1 VHTINLAQAKAQL
14 SHLIELVE
22 AGEEVTIT
30 RRGRAVARL
39 VGERAVRQSLPSL
52 TQLRAMQPMQPESA
66 GGFVRELRESDR
78 Y

>member
-1 VHTINLAQAKAQL
+1 MHTINLAQAKAQL

-52 TQLRAMQPMQPESA
+52 EDLRAMQPMQPESA
-66 GGFVRELRESDR
+66 GSFVRELRESDR